1 MRRPSPDVLPEVARA
16 AWDTVRS
23 SDGPELV
30 LTACCTLM
38 TPMYGGGVT
47 PGKVDCEL
55 PIRAS
60 ALRGQLRFW
69 WRLLNGAGRKP
80 AAVFSDESA
89 LWGGISGHG
98 PRASQVTVRVAADPV
113 NDPDK
118 RLVAWKSL
126 ENSPSYALI
135 LNPRRQSRASGR
147 AVSLRAGAA
156 LQADG
161 KE

>member
-1 MRRPSPDVLPEVARA
+1 MRRPNPDVLPEVARA
-16 AWDTVRS
+16 VWDTVRS

-80 AAVFSDESA
+80 AEVFSDESA

-98 PRASQVTVRVAADPV
+98 PRASQVTGGLRPIRSTTRTSDWW
-113 NDPDK
+113 
-118 RLVAWKSL
+118 LG
-126 ENSPSYALI
+126 
-135 LNPRRQSRASGR
+135 RASR
-147 AVSLRAGAA
+147 TLPPTH
-156 LQADG
+156 
-161 KE
+161 